1 MRFIPPDVMKSHY
14 HPAKVSNRW
23 KDTMAQ
29 LCTRSVTPPVLPSVN
44 REGIT
49 GAHRFG
55 SEGYAR
61 EELRAEIFS
70 AFMAVKTGIPH
81 DMTQHQAYV
90 QSWAD
95 VLRKDKNEIFRAAS
109 EAEKAMNYVLQKEQE
124 LQIGQARES
133 TVTKEQEVPRLTSSP
148 A

>member
-1 MRFIPPDVMKSHY
+1 
-14 HPAKVSNRW
+14 
-23 KDTMAQ
+23 MAQ